1 MSVRL
6 PTSPPQYDP
15 DDQAQMRAL
24 IEQSDD
30 QSIKKNVRAKLKT
43 VVTAPVTV
51 ANLPPN
57 PHQGE
62 RSFVTDATAT
72 TFMSTVAGS
81 GSNKV
86 PVVYDGSAWKIG

>member
-1 MSVRL
+1 
-6 PTSPPQYDP
+6 
-15 DDQAQMRAL
+15 MRAL

-43 VVTAPVTV
+43 VITAPVTV

-72 TFMSTVAGS
+72 TYASTVVGGGA
-81 GSNKV
+81 NIV
-86 PVVYDGSAWKIG
+86 PVFYNGTAWKIG